1 MLRHLEEV
9 TFAEST
15 IELCDDKP
23 SKVELQGNQLRRR
36 TLLSV
41 GSYDS
46 RRRLIISDHIRS
58 GPETVDLGLNLA
70 AGLLRERPQGT
81 TMKHGH
87 SPEAE
92 HRRREAALDETLS
105 ATFPAS
111 DPPSTLP
118 NPDDHSVD
126 AGSSVK
132 EQDSGTPPPSAHT

>member
-23 SKVELQGNQLRRR
+23 SIVELQGNQLRRR

-46 RRRLIISDHIRS
+46 RRRSTIRC
-58 GPETVDLGLNLA
+58 GPEKDDLDLNLA

-81 TMKHGH
+81 TMTHCH

-132 EQDSGTPPPSAHT
+132 EQDSGTPPPSAQT

>member
-23 SKVELQGNQLRRR
+23 SNVELQGNQLRRR

-46 RRRLIISDHIRS
+46 RRRLTIGS

-70 AGLLRERPQGT
+70 AGSSVRDPKRPQGT
-81 TMKHGH
+81 TMKHCH

-132 EQDSGTPPPSAHT
+132 EQDSGTPPPSAQT